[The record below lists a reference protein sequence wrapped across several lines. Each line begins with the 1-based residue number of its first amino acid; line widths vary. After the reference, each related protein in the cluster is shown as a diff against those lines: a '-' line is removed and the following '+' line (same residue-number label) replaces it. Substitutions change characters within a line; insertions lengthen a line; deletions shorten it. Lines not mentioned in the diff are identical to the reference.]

1 MAYDK
6 VTFEVEVGYRW
17 AERVKIIVEPADEGG
32 VIGADVQRVVL
43 AKARHYYK
51 MLVAGNPVLPIKGVD
66 TRGDPVKI
74 RVYQFSYSNGR
85 VPVSKMVPDTGSND
99 ESGV

>member
-1 MAYDK
+1 MDFEK
-6 VTFEVEVGYRW
+6 VTYEVEIGARW
-17 AERVKIIVEPADEGG
+17 RDRVKLIVEPAYEGG

-51 MLVAGNPVLPIKGVD
+51 MLCAKTPVLPIKGVD

-74 RVYQFSYSNGR
+74 RVYQFSGRNR
-85 VPVSKMVPDTGSND
+85 VPICHMAPDTGSTD